1 MSIIKQANSNFEGYD
16 NNNDAH
22 YMTLLDTKVA
32 DLSLSATTLKTLKE
46 ADVIT
51 LRDFIALPE
60 KYDDITLL
68 DDDGNPYVIVKGE
81 KFYIPKGTFDDFLSE
96 ECPFKAEDFDAEG
109 ILTLIG
115 IKRFVRKR

>member
-1 MSIIKQANSNFEGYD
+1 
-16 NNNDAH
+16 
-22 YMTLLDTKVA
+22 MTLLDTKVA

-51 LRDFIALPE
+51 LRDFIAHPE

-81 KFYIPKGTFDDFLSE
+81 KFYIPKGTFDDFPSE
-96 ECPFKAEDFDAEG
+96 ECPFKAEDFDSEG
-109 ILTLIG
+109 ISTLIG